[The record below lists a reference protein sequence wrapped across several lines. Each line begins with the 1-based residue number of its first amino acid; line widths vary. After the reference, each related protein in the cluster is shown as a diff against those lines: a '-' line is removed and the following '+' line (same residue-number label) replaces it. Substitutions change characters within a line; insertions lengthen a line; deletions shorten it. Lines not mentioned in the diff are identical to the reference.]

1 MRGVGTDAEAAF
13 GILGPLEVR
22 RHGQGVEISGQRLRA
37 LLTLLALD
45 AGVTVPFD
53 RLIAGVWRDRPPAGV
68 GNALQSLVSRL
79 RTALAKPT
87 ADPPADLST
96 GLSAD
101 LYTGPPVDPPAQP
114 PAGPLA
120 DSPAH
125 PSADPA
131 AGPARRVVPAGE
143 DGSREAVVRQIVV
156 AEPTGYRLV
165 VAAGQ
170 VDAHRF
176 TALARDGRS
185 ALASGDAR
193 TAAEALREAL
203 ALWRGPALAD
213 LGEDGVAAGDAA
225 RLDALRLAATEDRIE
240 ADLLLGR
247 YAEVLDDLAEL
258 LAAHR
263 LRERLHGQ
271 LMRALYGAGRR
282 VEALA
287 AFESA
292 RRTFRDE
299 LGADPS
305 PRLTD
310 LHTALLRG
318 DPPPTPR
325 PGRGAHTLTSP
336 EPPGDTAT
344 EPPGDV
350 AAGVCPAAPADPPV
364 TVAADPP
371 DARALRPGIPAVGE
385 EGVPRPGWDGGAT
398 FSPRRGNLRARLTS
412 FVGRE
417 SDVARMGELLAGHRL
432 VTLLGPGGAGKTRL
446 ALEAA
451 ETMGDAMPDGV
462 WMAELATA
470 TDAAG
475 VTQSL
480 ISALDVRDGVP
491 AAPSAATAPLD
502 PVDRLVRTLHGK
514 RLLIVLD
521 NCEQV
526 IEPAAFLADRLLAE
540 CPGVTILATSREPL
554 GITGEITCILPPLA
568 VPPPGA
574 GAAEAADYPAVRLF
588 ADRAAAVRPGYR
600 VDEDAAAVMSICR
613 SLDGLPLAIE
623 LAAARLRSMTAG
635 QLAAR
640 LGDRFR
646 LLNGGSRTAQPR
658 HRTLRSLVEW
668 SWELLDDDERV
679 LGRRLA
685 AFSGGATLETLE
697 QVFGDALDPL
707 SRLVDKSLVGY
718 DAGRY
723 RMLETIRAY
732 AAERLAES
740 GEESAVRRAHARHF
754 TELAEAAEPVLRT
767 AAQLDAVAQLTAEH
781 ENLSAALRWAL
792 DNGEHETALRLVG
805 ALGWYWWLKGH
816 RLEGAVRAREVLAAT
831 PGAPGELRAHALAV
845 HSINAVGAAL
855 EWEESVAS
863 GQELRRLVGLVHEA
877 HPIVAMAVPSLAM
890 YGVAEPDDERHIDEM
905 VRHADLW
912 ASASG
917 LIYRALLHYAA
928 GRVAESERDTRE
940 AFERYRRT
948 GDRWGMGTAL
958 GTLSDV
964 HLLRGDAEESVR
976 VMREALRLMDE
987 LGVVEDTAYMRAR
1000 LALGLNALDR
1010 RAEADSLLAEA
1021 ERIVLSLGDRVG
1033 EAGVVGAWGE
1043 FARQRGDLETARR
1056 QYAQALALL
1065 DDVAAAPPQMTAAVS
1080 SSLALLAVQEGDLRR
1095 ARRMAALAVRQAED
1109 SRDAQVLGGAVIACA
1124 GLALAAGRA
1133 RDAAALLGGAQT
1145 IRGTAAVIEWD
1156 HMRITA
1162 DVAAA
1167 LGGDTFAHHLERGR
1181 GLRRA
1186 DVLALATGP

>member
-1 MRGVGTDAEAAF
+1 MGADADAAF

-22 RHGQGVEISGQRLRA
+22 RHGQVVEVSGQRLRT

-53 RLIAGVWRDRPPAGV
+53 RLIAGVWQDRPPAGV
-68 GNALQSLVSRL
+68 GNALQALVSRL
-79 RTALAKPT
+79 RTALAKPS
-87 ADPPADLST
+87 AKPA
-96 GLSAD
+96 
-101 LYTGPPVDPPAQP
+101 
-114 PAGPLA
+114 
-120 DSPAH
+120 
-125 PSADPA
+125 ADPA
-131 AGPARRVVPAGE
+131 RPVGPPGE
-143 DGSREAVVRQIVV
+143 DGSREAAGRQTVV
-156 AEPTGYRLV
+156 AEPTGYRLA

-176 TALARDGRS
+176 AALARDGRS
-185 ALASGDAR
+185 ALTSGDAR
-193 TAAEALREAL
+193 TAAGTLRAAL

-213 LGEDGVAAGDAA
+213 LGEESVAAGDVA

-247 YAEVLDDLAEL
+247 HAEVLDDLTEL

-318 DPPPTPR
+318 DPPPAPQ
-325 PGRGAHTLTSP
+325 PGRGAHALASA

-344 EPPGDV
+344 AATRAPRPG
-350 AAGVCPAAPADPPV
+350 P
-364 TVAADPP
+364 
-371 DARALRPGIPAVGE
+371 ARALRPGLPAAGDE
-385 EGVPRPGWDGGAT
+385 EASPPGRDGGTT

-417 SDVARMGELLAGHRL
+417 RDVARMGELLAGHRL

-446 ALEAA
+446 AMEAA
-451 ETMGDAMPDGV
+451 QPMGEAMPDGV
-462 WMAELATA
+462 WVAELAPA

-554 GITGEITCILPPLA
+554 GITGEITWILPPLA

-574 GAAEAADYPAVRLF
+574 GEAEAADYPAVRLF

-613 SLDGLPLAIE
+613 ALDGLPLAIE
-623 LAAARLRSMTAG
+623 LAAARLRSMSAG

-658 HRTLRSLVEW
+658 HRTLRSVVEW

-685 AFSGGATLETLE
+685 AFPGGATLETLE
-697 QVFGDALDPL
+697 EVFGDALDPL

-732 AAERLAES
+732 AAERLTES

-767 AAQLDAVAQLTAEH
+767 AAQLDGLAQLTAEH

-792 DNGEHETALRLVG
+792 DNGERDLALRLVG

-816 RLEGAVRAREVLAAT
+816 RLEGAARAREVLAAT
-831 PGAPGELRAHALAV
+831 SGARGELRAHALAV

-855 EWEESVAS
+855 RWEESLAS
-863 GQELRRLVGLVHEA
+863 GQELRRLVGVVHEA
-877 HPIVAMAVPSLAM
+877 HPIVAMAVPSLAT

-905 VRHADLW
+905 VRHTDLW

-928 GRVAESERDTRE
+928 GRVGECERDARE

-948 GDRWGMGTAL
+948 GDRWGMGSAL

-964 HLLRGDAEESVR
+964 HLLRGEAEQSVR

-987 LGVVEDTAYMRAR
+987 LGAVEDTAYMRAR
-1000 LALGLNALDR
+1000 LALGLNALGR

-1021 ERIVLSLGDRVG
+1021 ERIVITLGDRVG

-1043 FARQRGDLETARR
+1043 FARQRGDLEAARR

-1065 DDVAAAPPQMTAAVS
+1065 DDVAAAPPQMAAALS

-1095 ARRMAALAVRQAED
+1095 ARRMAALAVRQAAD
-1109 SRDAQVLGGAVIACA
+1109 SRDAQVLGSAVIACA

-1133 RDAAALLGGAQT
+1133 QDAATLLGGAQT
-1145 IRGTAAVIEWD
+1145 IRGTEAVIEWD
-1156 HMRITA
+1156 HTRITA
-1162 DVAAA
+1162 DAAAA
-1167 LGGDTFAHHLERGR
+1167 LGEDVFAHHLERGR

-1186 DVLALATGP
+1186 DVLVLAAGP

>member
-1 MRGVGTDAEAAF
+1 M
-13 GILGPLEVR
+13 
-22 RHGQGVEISGQRLRA
+22 
-37 LLTLLALD
+37 
-45 AGVTVPFD
+45 
-53 RLIAGVWRDRPPAGV
+53 
-68 GNALQSLVSRL
+68 
-79 RTALAKPT
+79 
-87 ADPPADLST
+87 
-96 GLSAD
+96 
-101 LYTGPPVDPPAQP
+101 
-114 PAGPLA
+114 
-120 DSPAH
+120 
-125 PSADPA
+125 
-131 AGPARRVVPAGE
+131 
-143 DGSREAVVRQIVV
+143 VRQTVV

-165 VAAGQ
+165 VAVGQ

-247 YAEVLDDLAEL
+247 YAEVLDDLTEL

-336 EPPGDTAT
+336 EPPGDTAPEPPGDTAT
-344 EPPGDV
+344 EPPGDAATEPPGD
-350 AAGVCPAAPADPPV
+350 AAGGETYGAAVAD
-364 TVAADPP
+364 ASRDADDEAPRASRP
-371 DARALRPGIPAVGE
+371 DAARALRPGIPAVGE

-417 SDVARMGELLAGHRL
+417 SDVARMGELLTGHRL

-462 WMAELATA
+462 WVAELATA

-740 GEESAVRRAHARHF
+740 GEESAVRRVHARHF

-831 PGAPGELRAHALAV
+831 PGAPGELRAQALAV

-905 VRHADLW
+905 VGHADLW

-1021 ERIVLSLGDRVG
+1021 ERIVLTLGDRVG

-1133 RDAAALLGGAQT
+1133 RDAATLLGGAQT

-1167 LGGDTFAHHLERGR
+1167 LGEGAFAHHLERGR